1 MIRLLLILGLF
12 FALVGCTEGASS
24 EWLFFD
30 FESDSELDRFY
41 WKCHTLFSLSDEHV
55 SHGER
60 SLKLELYPSNYPGL
74 EPLLDKNDWKN
85 HKWLSF
91 DVYNPQ
97 RGEIQLNV
105 RLDDQENYPDYP
117 DRFNKVINLKPGMN
131 SLKIQLD
138 TLVTSG
144 TERHLDLN
152 NIYRM
157 FIFLVRPERKMIL
170 YVDYVRLEA

>member
-1 MIRLLLILGLF
+1 MLLILSLF
-12 FALVGCTEGASS
+12 GASFACTNGIRA
-24 EWLFFD
+24 EQMLFD

-97 RGEIQLNV
+97 HEEIQLNV

-144 TERHLDLN
+144 TERHLDSS

-157 FIFLVRPERKMIL
+157 FIFVVRPEKKVTL
-170 YVDYVRLEA
+170 FVDHVRLT